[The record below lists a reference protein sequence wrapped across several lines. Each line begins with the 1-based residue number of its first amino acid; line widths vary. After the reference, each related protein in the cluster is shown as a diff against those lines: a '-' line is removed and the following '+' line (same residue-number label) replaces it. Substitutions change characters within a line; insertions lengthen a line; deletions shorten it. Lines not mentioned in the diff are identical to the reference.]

1 MAMMREAE
9 FVYAASFGTGAR
21 VVGVTGMASG
31 SGVTWVASGLAIRA
45 ARQKKTLLFDLSG
58 RTVERGSH
66 LAWHPDDT
74 SIVNQIVQDPQGFS
88 RLTAMIGPEGSFA
101 FRSVFAMRQLLDET
115 LASYQAIVVDL
126 APVKPIERVAVPVE
140 TIAAACDGLILVCL
154 AGRITRP
161 EAAAA
166 AEALRTAKAQV
177 FGIVV
182 NDRDNP
188 TTGED
193 IAESALRLR
202 RFAPGLVRRIA
213 DLARRSAVLNSD

>member
-1 MAMMREAE
+1 MMREAE

-21 VVGVTGMASG
+21 VVGVTGMVSG
-31 SGVTWVASGLAIRA
+31 SGVSWVASGLAIRA

-58 RTVERGSH
+58 RTVERGST
-66 LAWHPDDT
+66 LAWNPDDT
-74 SIVNQIVQDPQGFS
+74 SIANQIVQDPDGFN

-115 LASYQAIVVDL
+115 LAGYQAIVVDL
-126 APVKPIERVAVPVE
+126 APIKPIERVAVPVE
-140 TIAAACDGLILVCL
+140 TVAAACDGVILVCL
-154 AGRITRP
+154 AGRVTRP

-193 IAESALRLR
+193 IAESALRWR
-202 RFAPGLVRRIA
+202 RFAPGLMRRIA
-213 DLARRSAVLNSD
+213 DLARRSPVLNSD